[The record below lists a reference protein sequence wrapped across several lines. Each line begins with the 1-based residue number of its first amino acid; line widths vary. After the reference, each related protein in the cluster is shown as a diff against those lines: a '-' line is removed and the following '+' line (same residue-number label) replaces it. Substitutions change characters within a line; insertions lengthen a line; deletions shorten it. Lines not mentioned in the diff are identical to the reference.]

1 MIGPNRRFETK
12 KEEDDESW
20 IVTFSDMVTL
30 LLAFFIILI
39 SISTIDP
46 EKFDQVRE
54 SLQEEIG
61 ADDLVD
67 QPIKDLRNE
76 TENVIKVLEVEDDVR
91 VAQDDQGLIIEF
103 ASSAFYEPGSAEIRE
118 EMIPVLEEIVKTL
131 DEPRYQTF
139 QIIVQ
144 GHTDDTPISTEQFPS
159 NWELSAARA
168 TRVVRFMEAQQVQKD
183 RMLAIGYADIAPK
196 VPNRDEAG
204 NPVPEFQELNRRVVI
219 RVFPRH
225 IYRF

>member
-159 NWELSAARA
+159 NWELSAAR
-168 TRVVRFMEAQQVQKD
+168 
-183 RMLAIGYADIAPK
+183 
-196 VPNRDEAG
+196 
-204 NPVPEFQELNRRVVI
+204 
-219 RVFPRH
+219 
-225 IYRF
+225 